1 MLAPIYASTIYFT
14 SPCPIRTHK
23 STARVEPVVA
33 FVLGK
38 DLGPRST
45 AYTDDELLA
54 VISEMRLALELLG
67 GRYTDPSIVSF
78 PEKLADGCSTTKDCS
93 CCSQRSRSDA
103 RCFLADGPG
112 SELPARALVLAGQ
125 LPGCPRRRP

>member
-1 MLAPIYASTIYFT
+1 
-14 SPCPIRTHK
+14 
-23 STARVEPVVA
+23 
-33 FVLGK
+33 
-38 DLGPRST
+38 
-45 AYTDDELLA
+45 
-54 VISEMRLALELLG
+54 MRLALELLG

-112 SELPARALVLAGQ
+112 SECPAGPLVLPGQ
-125 LPGCPRRRP
+125 LPACPRPRPDFHADCHHSSVLPWPELPTSASVALN